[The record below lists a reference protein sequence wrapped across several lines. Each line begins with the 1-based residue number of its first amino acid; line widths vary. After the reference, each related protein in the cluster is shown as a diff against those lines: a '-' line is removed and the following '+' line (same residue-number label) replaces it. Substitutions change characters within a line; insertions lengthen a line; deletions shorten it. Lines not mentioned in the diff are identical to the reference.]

1 MLIHSITQIPKQYN
15 FNINTQPVSFA
26 GKFKTSNSRCNR
38 QDDNDKFT
46 HSRDYN
52 KQNNVNKSS
61 RPDKIKPIKENK
73 ITDLFKYSIPCL
85 CCGKIMIDPS
95 EISRLEEEGIFKCN
109 SEKAVK
115 ILSKYEYNMHD
126 NDKKVFELL
135 KKKSY
140 SYPDKNFKEILQ
152 IIKPEHE
159 KLLMSKQLGMLRLI
173 DNKTKFLERETRHE
187 LLAFLADEKE
197 KIYKGD
203 HLFKRQRFITKLD
216 EILKK
221 NSDVDVRIEV
231 LKIAEKLPAAC
242 DDIDAFIVKYADTRA
257 DAIALRLLTFSSG
270 TVEHLMPNS
279 LGGKDNGVNYALEC
293 MECNNS
299 RGDKNF
305 NDLLAKNPQMFANA
319 QKQIDKLIKFANRGI
334 LDKKYII
341 HLKNA
346 LSQVSDN
353 VLLVDTNELKLDPAL
368 KKIVNRPV
376 RLVNRKK
383 QAKLAKEQRERNKRS
398 ENS

>member
-1 MLIHSITQIPKQYN
+1 
-15 FNINTQPVSFA
+15 
-26 GKFKTSNSRCNR
+26 
-38 QDDNDKFT
+38 
-46 HSRDYN
+46 
-52 KQNNVNKSS
+52 
-61 RPDKIKPIKENK
+61 
-73 ITDLFKYSIPCL
+73 
-85 CCGKIMIDPS
+85 MIDPS

-109 SEKAVK
+109 SEKAIK

-197 KIYKGD
+197 KIYQGD
-203 HLFKRQRFITKLD
+203 HFFKRQRFITKLD

-221 NSDVDVRIEV
+221 NNDVDVRIEV
-231 LKIAEKLPAAC
+231 LKIAEKLPAAY
-242 DDIDAFIVKYADTRA
+242 DDPDAFIVKYADTRA

-270 TVEHLMPNS
+270 TVEHLMPDS

-383 QAKLAKEQRERNKRS
+383 QAKLAKERRERNKRS